1 MHVQAVALMLQ
12 LTGRRQERRQMAKKK
27 EKKQE
32 LIGPL
37 IGYKENKG
45 ITIKCIQRLQFNE
58 ALWDLSSRE
67 KLGMFLHDE

>member
-12 LTGRRQERRQMAKKK
+12 LMGRRQERRQMAKKK

-32 LIGPL
+32 LIGSL
-37 IGYKENKG
+37 NGYKENKE

-58 ALWDLSSRE
+58 AL
-67 KLGMFLHDE
+67 